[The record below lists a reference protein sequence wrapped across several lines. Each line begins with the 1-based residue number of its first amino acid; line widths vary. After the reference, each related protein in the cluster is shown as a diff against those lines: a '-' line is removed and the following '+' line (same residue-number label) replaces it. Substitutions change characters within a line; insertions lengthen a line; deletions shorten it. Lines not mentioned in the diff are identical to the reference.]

1 MKPAETKKQNFLFF
15 FLSVL
20 MPPLFRVNA
29 FQGENAGARAKSRL
43 FVKIRVAVIRGALEI
58 MKFLYLAM
66 RARVSV

>member
-1 MKPAETKKQNFLFF
+1 
-15 FLSVL
+15 